1 MDSQPTV
8 QERGREGGRK
18 RGERKEKKKMSGTKV
33 YVVIRK
39 QNKGVPESHWSR
51 FYDISSLRR
60 LSTTG
65 LHMFTHIHMSTYPGV
80 THNLVLIN
88 LRQPEDFYSLLVV

>member
-8 QERGREGGRK
+8 QERGREEGREREK
-18 RGERKEKKKMSGTKV
+18 RKKMSGTKV

-39 QNKGVPESHWSR
+39 QNKGVPDSFLEG
-51 FYDISSLRR
+51 DCPPLA
-60 LSTTG
+60 STC
-65 LHMFTHIHMSTYPGV
+65 LHTHMNTHPAV